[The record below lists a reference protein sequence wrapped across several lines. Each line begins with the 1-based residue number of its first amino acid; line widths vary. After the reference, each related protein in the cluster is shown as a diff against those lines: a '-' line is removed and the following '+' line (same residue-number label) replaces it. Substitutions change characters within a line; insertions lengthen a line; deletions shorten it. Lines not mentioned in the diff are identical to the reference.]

1 MTDAFVSCVVGH
13 VEYALR
19 AGDIVAVMRSER
31 MRPPGAGEAGIGVVT
46 IGGERTSVYP
56 LGQTVGP
63 FTAADDGAN
72 GRDRHVVV
80 VRGAQGPVGWLV
92 DRAGRSHLP
101 PHARV
106 LPLPTL
112 LGTRATRAFA
122 GVLSAGDRTLLLL
135 AATPP
140 ARRATVPARAATP
153 RRTAPV
159 AAALATSPLVVTFT
173 STALPDCGASRYAVS
188 ARQVCGV
195 ESNLDVAA
203 VPGSE
208 PPVIGV
214 GVWHGGVLPV
224 IDLRHETAPR
234 ERTRRRLLI
243 LRGGSLADTPVALP
257 VDAETALWQPTDDNA
272 AIDAARDG
280 GALPPFVAGLFDV
293 RGHTIALIDP
303 DRFLDE
309 RCAATEPDAPA
320 DGAGTPAGRL
330 STAWTLDHRRP
341 RA

>member
-19 AGDIVAVMRSER
+19 ASDIVAVMRSER
-31 MRPPGAGEAGIGVVT
+31 MRPPGACEAGIGVVT

-63 FTAADDGAN
+63 FPAADDVAH

-92 DRAGRSHLP
+92 DRVGRSHLP
-101 PHARV
+101 LHAQV

-112 LGTRATRAFA
+112 LGPRATRAFA

-140 ARRATVPARAATP
+140 ARRAIVPAPATP
-153 RRTAPV
+153 ARTAPV
-159 AAALATSPLVVTFT
+159 AASTATSPLVVTFT
-173 STALPDCGASRYAVS
+173 SAALPDCGASRYAVS

-195 ESNLDVAA
+195 EANLGVAA

-214 GVWHGGVLPV
+214 GVWHGGVVPV
-224 IDLRHETAPR
+224 IDLRHDAVPHEA
-234 ERTRRRLLI
+234 TRRRLLI

-272 AIDAARDG
+272 AIDAPRDDG
-280 GALPPFVAGLFDV
+280 SLPPFVAGLFDV

-303 DRFLDE
+303 DRFLHE
-309 RCAATEPDAPA
+309 RRAATEPDVPA

-330 STAWTLDHRRP
+330 STPWTLDHRRL